1 MMSNIPSDLLLVLVA
16 SMVNT
21 ETTSSMNFLTNILTV
36 SVTRAKALL
45 IIVGDPNVL
54 GLDPLWRQFLNYIY
68 LNSGWKGPPIP
79 WDPTEP
85 VDQAG
90 MYDLQAR
97 DTALLD
103 MNEFTR
109 RMEALT
115 IEGTDEDLDAG
126 VDRPWRE
133 LE

>member
-1 MMSNIPSDLLLVLVA
+1 
-16 SMVNT
+16 
-21 ETTSSMNFLTNILTV
+21 
-36 SVTRAKALL
+36 
-45 IIVGDPNVL
+45 
-54 GLDPLWRQFLNYIY
+54 
-68 LNSGWKGPPIP
+68 
-79 WDPTEP
+79 
-85 VDQAG
+85 